1 MATST
6 FHSEVHVMRSIRT
19 WVLAG
24 AMAAVGSGFAGAQQA
39 SVSGGT
45 VARVAADETARIEIK
60 PGLQGRARI
69 SPNRAKAIALA
80 RVPGQIAGGELNE
93 DGGRLHYEIKVLP
106 EKKKTYSKVNID
118 AQTGAVI
125 SVKQFG
131 GVRGAVGY
139 VRESA
144 SRKRNKADAARNPQ

>member
-1 MATST
+1 MTK
-6 FHSEVHVMRSIRT
+6 VRT
-19 WVLAG
+19 LVLAG
-24 AMAAVGSGFAGAQQA
+24 VLSVTALGLAGAQKVA
-39 SVSGGT
+39 GSSGT
-45 VARVAADETARIEIK
+45 VAKVAVDEPARIEIK
-60 PGLQGRARI
+60 PGLERRAHI
-69 SPNRAKAIALA
+69 SPERAKAIALA
-80 RVPGQIAGGELNE
+80 RVPGQVAGGELNE
-93 DGGRLHYEIKVLP
+93 DGGRLRYEIKVLP

-118 AQTGAVI
+118 AHTGAVI